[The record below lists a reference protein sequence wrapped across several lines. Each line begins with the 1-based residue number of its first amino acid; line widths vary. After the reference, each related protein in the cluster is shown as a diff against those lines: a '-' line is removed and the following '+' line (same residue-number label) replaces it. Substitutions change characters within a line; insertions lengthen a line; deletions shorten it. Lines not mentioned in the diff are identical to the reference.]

1 MCSVELLQLLVRD
14 EENDVP
20 RAHPHPGRDET
31 FVQRSEAF
39 VAHRLHG
46 TVDAAGV
53 IQTGVVVVVVVAAGV
68 MLGCSWCTRRWFMR
82 RVRITSIGVEAI
94 ALPKLAI
101 KLEMK

>member
-53 IQTGVVVVVVVAAGV
+53 IQTGGGGRRGGGG
-68 MLGCSWCTRRWFMR
+68 GCRRCNAR
-82 RVRITSIGVEAI
+82 
-94 ALPKLAI
+94 L
-101 KLEMK
+101 